1 MDAKLSPIS
10 SAWHALRGAVPYRHV
25 EGVAMP
31 ERSSSAVVV
40 NGDGRLALLA
50 TARAA
55 TSEEEF
61 RGAVWRIPQR
71 SPGEQ
76 GWTQSGDWQSLGTP
90 ADGLPWASTKIV
102 LARNSD
108 ERLEAAVI
116 AGDDGA
122 IWHAWQTEP
131 GKGWS
136 EWRSLGLPE
145 LRIGPPSTPAMMV
158 NEDGRLELFTL
169 ADGAVWHRW
178 QQQAARGPWHDWHS
192 LGRPP
197 GVTGSTTIAPT
208 VARNVDGRL
217 ELFLALEGEV
227 WHIWQTRVNNGWS
240 DWSPLENPGAT
251 PGRLAVAR
259 DREGRLVLVATTDDG
274 GLSHRSQ
281 QAASQGPWTPWTPL
295 EAPADAKVIESI
307 ALRRQS
313 DGRLVLLA
321 FHPTGGDDHALWL
334 VEQTDPDLDWTGRSL
349 GQQPLRALAVAGG
362 IPEVTSPVLALD
374 GVGQLLLVFR
384 IPGTTDLYWL
394 RQDRPDGTQW
404 LEGFERH
411 TPPTGSP

>member
-1 MDAKLSPIS
+1 
-10 SAWHALRGAVPYRHV
+10 
-25 EGVAMP
+25 MP
-31 ERSSSAVVV
+31 ELSSSAVVV
-40 NGDGRLALLA
+40 NEDGRLELLA

-55 TSEEEF
+55 TSEEDF

-71 SPGEQ
+71 SPGEK
-76 GWTQSGDWQSLGTP
+76 GWTESGDWQSLGTP

-131 GKGWS
+131 GGGWS

-145 LRIGPPSTPAMMV
+145 LRMGPPSTPAMMV

-178 QQQAARGPWHDWHS
+178 QQQAARGPWHDWHP

-197 GVTGSTTIAPT
+197 GVTTHTTIAPT

-240 DWSPLENPGAT
+240 DWSPLENPGAA
-251 PGRLAVAR
+251 PGLLAVAR

-281 QAASQGPWTPWTPL
+281 QAAGQGPWTPWMPL

-362 IPEVTSPVLALD
+362 IPEVTSPVLVLD

-394 RQDRPDGTQW
+394 RQDRPAGTQW

>member
-1 MDAKLSPIS
+1 M
-10 SAWHALRGAVPYRHV
+10 
-25 EGVAMP
+25 
-31 ERSSSAVVV
+31 
-40 NGDGRLALLA
+40 
-50 TARAA
+50 
-55 TSEEEF
+55 
-61 RGAVWRIPQR
+61 
-71 SPGEQ
+71 
-76 GWTQSGDWQSLGTP
+76 
-90 ADGLPWASTKIV
+90 
-102 LARNSD
+102 
-108 ERLEAAVI
+108 
-116 AGDDGA
+116 
-122 IWHAWQTEP
+122 
-131 GKGWS
+131 
-136 EWRSLGLPE
+136 
-145 LRIGPPSTPAMMV
+145 GPPSTPVMMT

-178 QQQAARGPWHDWHS
+178 QQQAARGPWHDWHP

-197 GVTGSTTIAPT
+197 GVTTHTTIAPT

-240 DWSPLENPGAT
+240 DWSPLENPGAA
-251 PGRLAVAR
+251 PGLLAVAR

-274 GLSHRSQ
+274 GLSYRSQ
-281 QAASQGPWTPWTPL
+281 QAAGQGPWTPWTPL
-295 EAPADAKVIESI
+295 DTPADAKVIESI